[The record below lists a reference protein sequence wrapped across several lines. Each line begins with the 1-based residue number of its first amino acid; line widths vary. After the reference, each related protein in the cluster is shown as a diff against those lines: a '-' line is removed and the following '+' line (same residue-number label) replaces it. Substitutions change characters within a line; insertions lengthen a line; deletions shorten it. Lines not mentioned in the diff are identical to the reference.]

1 MNVPEGVLRSY
12 RPCRAKP
19 QPPSGC
25 NGQCARAAERQ
36 SSRVTYSS
44 PASPVS
50 NRSCTGTGPAGMPPA
65 RAHLLK
71 AQRQVGE
78 LTQSRRPQPRQAA
91 QRSSGHRAP
100 GTGHRRNHPQGTSER
115 RPRPQAVDMRTMRWR
130 APARPVDNADALP
143 TARAFAHM
151 PTASHHGQIKRP
163 NPKPVPLRIAPPPV
177 DVTRSRA
184 PAGKV
189 R

>member
-1 MNVPEGVLRSY
+1 MRSY
-12 RPCRAKP
+12 RPCRARP

-25 NGQCARAAERQ
+25 NGQCAKLAERQ

-50 NRSCTGTGPAGMPPA
+50 NRSCTGTGPAGLPPA

-78 LTQSRRPQPRQAA
+78 LTQSRRRRTHTGRPHTEAA
-91 QRSSGHRAP
+91 A
-100 GTGHRRNHPQGTSER
+100 TGHRRITPKAQP
-115 RPRPQAVDMRTMRWR
+115 RPSAKPQAVDMWTMRWR
-130 APARPVDNADALP
+130 APARPVDNAQALP

-163 NPKPVPLRIAPPPV
+163 NPMAMPLRIAPPAV
-177 DVTRSRA
+177 EVTRSHSAART
-184 PAGKV
+184 V

>member
-100 GTGHRRNHPQGTSER
+100 GTVAITLKAQANVDHGHRPWTCGRCAG
-115 RPRPQAVDMRTMRWR
+115 
-130 APARPVDNADALP
+130 
-143 TARAFAHM
+143 AHR
-151 PTASHHGQIKRP
+151 HGPWTTLTRC
-163 NPKPVPLRIAPPPV
+163 PPPAPSPTCPPPPTTV
-177 DVTRSRA
+177 RSKDPIQSQCHCALHHRQWTSRGHA
-184 PAGKV
+184 PRQERCGES
-189 R
+189 

>member
-1 MNVPEGVLRSY
+1 MRSY
-12 RPCRAKP
+12 RPCRARP

-25 NGQCARAAERQ
+25 NGQCAKLAERQ

-78 LTQSRRPQPRQAA
+78 LTQSRRRRTHSGRPRTQAA
-91 QRSSGHRAP
+91 A
-100 GTGHRRNHPQGTSER
+100 TGHRRITPKA
-115 RPRPQAVDMRTMRWR
+115 RPRPSAKPQAVDMWTMRWR
-130 APARPVDNADALP
+130 APARPVDNVG
-143 TARAFAHM
+143 TRC
-151 PTASHHGQIKRP
+151 
-163 NPKPVPLRIAPPPV
+163 PPPV
-177 DVTRSRA
+177 PSPTCPPPPTTVRSKKPIQRQCHCALRHRQRA
-184 PAGKV
+184 SPGHALRHARCGES
-189 R
+189 